1 MSLIENA
8 FDKMRRS
15 GIEPDEVNP
24 PPRSPAHPAAL
35 AAPASVGAEP
45 VYRQVSIDLE
55 GLRAAG
61 YLPEKD
67 HERRLA
73 DYYRQIKRPLIE
85 QALAA
90 NDAVQMRLILV
101 TSPLPG
107 DGKTFTSINLALSMA
122 RERDTTTLLVDADL
136 PKAHISRAFGVG
148 GEPGLVDA
156 LLDDSLDVE
165 SLILRTN
172 VRGLD
177 ILPAGTWV
185 DGVTELLS
193 SARMTQVAAR
203 LGARPRRMVLLDSS
217 PVLVS
222 IEARSLIHVPGQIV
236 LVLRSGK
243 TPRGAAIDAIAQL
256 DKKKLQGVVL
266 NDSRAASGDY
276 YYGYS
281 YYGAGGDGIAR
292 GS

>member
-1 MSLIENA
+1 MSLIESA
-8 FDKMRRS
+8 FDKMRRAGVES
-15 GIEPDEVNP
+15 EGPNP
-24 PPRSPAHPAAL
+24 PARPLTHLAAL
-35 AAPASVGAEP
+35 AAPPDAEP
-45 VYRQVSIDLE
+45 AYRQVSIDLE
-55 GLRAAG
+55 ALRAAG

-85 QALAA
+85 RALAA
-90 NDAVQMRLILV
+90 PDVPQMRLILV

-122 RERDTTTLLVDADL
+122 RERDTSTLLVDADL
-136 PKAHISRAFGVG
+136 PKAHISRAFGFG

-156 LLDDSLDVE
+156 LLDESIDVE

-185 DGVTELLS
+185 DSVTELLS
-193 SARMTQVAAR
+193 SARMAQVAAR
-203 LGARPRRMVLLDSS
+203 LASRPRRLALLDSS

-222 IEARSLIHVPGQIV
+222 IEARSLVQIPGQVV

-243 TPRGAAIDAIAQL
+243 TPRPAALDAIAQL
-256 DKKKLQGVVL
+256 DKKKLQGLIL
-266 NDSRAASGDY
+266 NDSRAPSGGY

-281 YYGAGGDGIAR
+281 YYGTGNDGTSRGG
-292 GS
+292 